1 MQQDSTLIDSSHA
14 LTRRT
19 RADACAEIAIRAC
32 GGPTKSSGQR
42 VLREA
47 PKWSVRIC
55 MHCNCRRG
63 GIVYDFAQPITRT
76 ALFAFADG
84 RDKERATFVIGSSCA
99 HTRSSSYGSFH
110 PDPIIVFVCK
120 PVL

>member
-1 MQQDSTLIDSSHA
+1 MQQDSALIDSSHA

-84 RDKERATFVIGSSCA
+84 RDKERATFFCDRFVLCA
-99 HTRSSSYGSFH
+99 RT
-110 PDPIIVFVCK
+110 IIIIRQLPPRPYYCFC
-120 PVL
+120 L